1 MKWLSMSTTDK
12 LINNLITEIGKPN
25 PSTQLSAPP
34 SPIFISKQIVNP
46 HSPKSSQ
53 MLTPPRS
60 PGGDKFLGR
69 TFSPKTS
76 GSMFDLKSEPKDSF
90 HDSDPD
96 FSYSKDRSRGGD
108 NTVETTRKELPFNEK
123 FSRTDGAALAKAF
136 K

>member
-1 MKWLSMSTTDK
+1 
-12 LINNLITEIGKPN
+12 
-25 PSTQLSAPP
+25 
-34 SPIFISKQIVNP
+34 
-46 HSPKSSQ
+46 

-60 PGGDKFLGR
+60 PGVDKFLGR

-76 GSMFDLKSEPKDSF
+76 SSIFDLKTEPKDSF
-90 HDSDPD
+90 HESDPD

-108 NTVETTRKELPFNEK
+108 NTVEATRKELPFNEK